1 MRAAVL
7 PEVGASLRVEE
18 LRDPRPKPGEV
29 LVRVRACGVC
39 HTDLHVIKGEV
50 KFPTPCVLGHE
61 ISGVV
66 EEVGAGVDG
75 LRPGQAVACA
85 FIMPC
90 GTCFYCVR
98 GEEDLCERFF
108 EYNRLRGTLY
118 DGQTRLFRPDGTP
131 VWMYSMGGLAEY
143 AVVPA
148 TDVFPVPEGFSTE
161 RAAVLGCAVFT
172 AFGAIRNA
180 ARLQPGESVA
190 VFAVGGVGSAVVE
203 LAHAFGAYPIVAVDV
218 RREKLELARALGA
231 THVVD
236 ARQTRPQDA
245 VRDLTGGRGVDV
257 AFEVLGRPETF
268 VQALEAVRDGGRAVM
283 VGIAPAGVTAPVEIT
298 RVVRRK
304 IQILGSYGAR
314 TRTDM
319 PLVLRLAERGA
330 IHLDRLVT
338 RQFSLDQADEAYR
351 LLDQGA
357 IVGRAVVVV
366 WDGVG
371 PPPRRPRPWGPREP
385 GCWPS
390 RTAVSPPGACNRPWS
405 APPQRPV

>member
-1 MRAAVL
+1 MKAAVL
-7 PEVGASLRVEE
+7 PEVGSPLRVED
-18 LRDPRPKPGEV
+18 LRDPRPKAGEV

-39 HTDLHVIKGEV
+39 HTDLHVMKGEV
-50 KFPTPCVLGHE
+50 KFPVPCVLGHE

-66 EEVGAGVDG
+66 EEVGADVDG
-75 LRPGQAVACA
+75 LRVGDRVACA

-90 GTCFYCVR
+90 GSCFYCVR

-143 AVVPA
+143 AVVPT
-148 TDVFPVPEGFSTE
+148 TDVFLVPDSLPLEQ
-161 RAAVLGCAVFT
+161 AAVLGCAVFT

-190 VFAVGGVGSAVVE
+190 VFATGGVGSALVE
-203 LAHAFGAYPIVAVDV
+203 LARAFGAYPVVAVDV
-218 RREKLELARALGA
+218 RPEKLEAAKQLGA
-231 THVVD
+231 SHVVN
-236 ARQTRPQDA
+236 ALETRPQDA
-245 VRDLTGGRGVDV
+245 VREITRGRGVDV
-257 AFEVLGRPETF
+257 AFEALGRPETF
-268 VQALEAVRDGGRAVM
+268 VQAVESVRDGGRAVM
-283 VGIAPAGVTAPVEIT
+283 VGIAPVGVTAPVEIT

-319 PLVLRLAERGA
+319 PLVLDLARRGA
-330 IHLDRLVT
+330 VRLDRLVT
-338 RQFSLDQADEAYR
+338 RQFSLSQADEAYR
-351 LLDQGA
+351 LLDAGG

-366 WDGVG
+366 
-371 PPPRRPRPWGPREP
+371 
-385 GCWPS
+385 
-390 RTAVSPPGACNRPWS
+390 
-405 APPQRPV
+405 